1 MLGKNLVGEADM
13 TPCTAC
19 DLNKFRMCC
28 QDIRP
33 WPAAY
38 RKCTKPIPLTDQQWM
53 DYRGGGA
60 CGHDSDVIW
69 ILSPLGRPVALAWA
83 SVDHALSS
91 SPNRQTMA
99 LANIDDA
106 SQEIAA
112 ESLIASGKIALY
124 IDFITCHP
132 VSLEHILSLM
142 PFRRHSAVHQAQ
154 DLARVVA
161 SSVAAR
167 AVIEDLS

>member
-1 MLGKNLVGEADM
+1 MPGKNLVGEADM

-33 WPAAY
+33 WPAVY
-38 RKCTKPIPLTDQQWM
+38 KKSEKPVALSDRQWTDYL
-53 DYRGGGA
+53 YRGV
-60 CGHDSDVIW
+60 CGHDAETIW
-69 ILSPLGRPVALAWA
+69 VLSPLGRPVAVVWA
-83 SVDHALSS
+83 SVDHALCSS
-91 SPNRQTMA
+91 ARRQAAT
-99 LANIDDA
+99 LDRIHDA
-106 SQEIAA
+106 SEEIAA
-112 ESLIASGKIALY
+112 EALMASGEIGMY
-124 IDFITCHP
+124 IDFISHHP
-132 VSLEHILSLM
+132 VAIEHILSLV
-142 PFRRHSAVHQAQ
+142 PFRRFAALFQAQ